1 MSGTDFTIS
10 FAVDRSPEEVSNAIK
25 GMRQW
30 WSEEI
35 QGPTDKVGDV
45 FNYQYKDIHRC
56 TLKMAEAIPG
66 KRVAWLVTNNYF
78 NFNFT
83 EDKTEWQG
91 TRLLFDIAKRHD
103 GKTEVRFTHEGLVQD
118 YECYE
123 VCSTSWGC
131 YINGSLKKL
140 ITTGKGHP
148 NLKE

>member
-1 MSGTDFTIS
+1 MSGTDFTTG
-10 FAVDRSPEEVSNAIK
+10 FTVDESPEEVFKAIK
-25 GMRQW
+25 DVKHW

-35 QGPTDKVGDV
+35 QGPTNKIGDV
-45 FNYQYKDIHRC
+45 FKYHYKDIHRC
-56 TLKMAEAIPG
+56 TLKMTEAIPG
-66 KRVAWLVTNNYF
+66 KRVAWLVTDNY
-78 NFNFT
+78 FNFT

-91 TRLLFDIAKRHD
+91 TRLLFDIAKGHD
-103 GKTEVRFTHEGLVQD
+103 GKTEVRFIHEGLVQD

-123 VCSTSWGC
+123 VCSTSWGS